1 MPFKRIVLGSA
12 VAVACAMPAS
22 AGHFKGWYIGLEGGG
37 NWNADN
43 DAAFATT
50 ALLPG
55 PAPIEFGEGWAVL
68 ATTGYGFHNSG
79 WRIEGEFGYRNN
91 DIDTI
96 GGIVGR
102 TGGELSSM
110 TLMANVLYDFQLMDR
125 LTFSVGAGAGAEHS
139 TFDDGLLDQDEDYNF
154 AYQGIA
160 GLSYAISPRLDLTMN
175 YRYLR
180 TDESDYHGAHLAHTD
195 FYALEEGE
203 KHTVTIG
210 LRYDLQPDAAPMVEA
225 APPAPP
231 PPAPPAAAP
240 AAPRQ
245 FLVFF
250 GFNKSNLTAEAEQ
263 VIGQAAAAA
272 KQDGAATVVVVGHA
286 DTVGSPGYNQQLS
299 ERRAAAVREGL
310 IAQGIESGKITA
322 SGRGENELLVQTAD
336 GVKEPQNRRATID
349 LN

>member
-1 MPFKRIVLGSA
+1 MRFKSFVLGSTIA
-12 VAVACAMPAS
+12 LACAMPAS
-22 AGHFKGWYIGLEGGG
+22 AGHFNGWYIGLEGGA

-43 DAAFATT
+43 DASFATNL
-50 ALLPG
+50 ALPA

-79 WRIEGEFGYRNN
+79 WRVEGEFGYRNN
-91 DIDTI
+91 DIDSV
-96 GGIVGR
+96 GGVVGR
-102 TGGELSSM
+102 TGGELETM

-125 LTFSVGAGAGAEHS
+125 LTFSVGAGAGAAHS
-139 TFDDGLLDQDEDYNF
+139 TFDDGLLDQDEDINF

-160 GLSYAISPRLDLTMN
+160 GLSYAVSPRLDLTMN

-180 TDESDYHGAHLAHTD
+180 TDDSDYHGAHLAHTD
-195 FYALEEGE
+195 FYALEENQN
-203 KHTVTIG
+203 HTVTIG
-210 LRYDLQPDAAPMVEA
+210 LRYDLQPDEAPIVQ

-231 PPAPPAAAP
+231 PPPPPAEA

-250 GFNKSNLTAEAEQ
+250 GFNKSNLTAEAET
-263 VIGQAAAAA
+263 VISQAAAAA
-272 KQDGAATVVVVGHA
+272 KQDGAARVVVVGHA
-286 DTVGSPGYNQQLS
+286 DTVGSPEYNQQLS
-299 ERRAAAVREGL
+299 ERRASVVRDAL
-310 IAQGIESGKITA
+310 VAQGIEGGKITA
-322 SGRGENELLVQTAD
+322 SGRGETELLVQTGD